1 MQQLYAEVDI
11 RRNRHARDAFLR
23 WFAENKDDLESPLF
37 KTFYAARQRQ
47 KQAQRILFHNLSS
60 IFEHYSGSLGLLG
73 GWLAFLNESYDDCE
87 ETIRLTRTFL
97 LEIAIFESVFAG
109 AYTRFLAS
117 AEYHDWVERNPRVE
131 APVAE
136 YDRAFRLNTKWAK
149 QEAADEFV
157 TEAKSRVSRDDLSTD
172 QVNLKRG
179 EAERLSQLNHD
190 LEFDCDRSSIIQHHI
205 AQNMRL
211 NHYPPVSLEGIKNT
225 LKKWDDAG
233 RHLGW
238 QPLTVRKLQET
249 ERLMTLLHQIVAENH
264 TQEDE
269 DYAEILWDQRE

>member
-1 MQQLYAEVDI
+1 M
-11 RRNRHARDAFLR
+11 
-23 WFAENKDDLESPLF
+23 
-37 KTFYAARQRQ
+37 
-47 KQAQRILFHNLSS
+47 
-60 IFEHYSGSLGLLG
+60 
-73 GWLAFLNESYDDCE
+73 
-87 ETIRLTRTFL
+87 
-97 LEIAIFESVFAG
+97 
-109 AYTRFLAS
+109 
-117 AEYHDWVERNPRVE
+117 
-131 APVAE
+131 
-136 YDRAFRLNTKWAK
+136 NTKWAK